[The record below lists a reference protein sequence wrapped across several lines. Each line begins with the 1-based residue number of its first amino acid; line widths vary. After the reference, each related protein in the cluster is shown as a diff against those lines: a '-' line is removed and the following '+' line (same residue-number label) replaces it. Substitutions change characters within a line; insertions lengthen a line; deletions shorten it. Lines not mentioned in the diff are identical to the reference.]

1 MACVRRAGVRTP
13 LPGHHA
19 NTSKRLQLTSAID
32 IIPSDFL
39 ESMKDTARKDSMEGP
54 AEQFMDDD

>member
-1 MACVRRAGVRTP
+1 MTRHASDARGFG
-13 LPGHHA
+13 PGHHA
-19 NTSKRLQLTSAID
+19 NRPKRRRLAWAID